1 MATKKTTKKAE
12 AIYLAKWNSRSNGKV
27 EQVAVKV
34 KKVGNKYVAVDGKTE
49 VPDWAEIVTL
59 N

>member
-1 MATKKTTKKAE
+1 MATKKTTKKVE
-12 AIYLAKWNSRSNGKV
+12 TVCLAKWNARVNGKI

-34 KKVGNKYVAVDGKTE
+34 KKVGNKYVAVDGKTF
-49 VPDWAEIVTL
+49 VPSWAEIVTL

>member
-12 AIYLAKWNSRSNGKV
+12 AIFLAKWNTRTNGKV

-34 KKVGNKYVAVDGKTE
+34 KKVGNKYIALDGETK
-49 VPDWAEIVTL
+49 VPEWAEIVTL

>member
-12 AIYLAKWNSRSNGKV
+12 AIYLAKWNARVNGKV

-34 KKVGNKYVAVDGKTE
+34 KKVGNKYIALDGTK

>member
-12 AIYLAKWNSRSNGKV
+12 AIFLAKWNARTNGKV

-34 KKVGNKYVAVDGKTE
+34 KKVGNKYVALDGTK
-49 VPDWAEIVTL
+49 VPEWAEIVTL

>member
-12 AIYLAKWNSRSNGKV
+12 AIFLAKWNSRTNGKV

-34 KKVGNKYVAVDGKTE
+34 KKVGNKYIALDGETK
-49 VPDWAEIVTL
+49 VPEWAEIVTL

>member
-1 MATKKTTKKAE
+1 MAKKTTQKKAE
-12 AIYLAKWNSRSNGKV
+12 AIFLAKWNQRNGTRV

-34 KKVGNKYVAVDGKTE
+34 KKVGNKYVALDGTT
-49 VPDWAEIVTL
+49 VPEWAEIVTL

>member
-12 AIYLAKWNSRSNGKV
+12 AIFLAKWNARVNGKV

-34 KKVGNKYVAVDGKTE
+34 KKVGNKYIALDGTK

>member
-1 MATKKTTKKAE
+1 MAKKTTQKKAE
-12 AIYLAKWNSRSNGKV
+12 AIFLAKWNQRNDTRV

-34 KKVGNKYVAVDGKTE
+34 KKVGNKYVALDGTK
-49 VPDWAEIVTL
+49 VPEWAEIVTL

>member
-12 AIYLAKWNSRSNGKV
+12 AIYLAKWNSRTNGKV

-49 VPDWAEIVTL
+49 VPAWAEIITL
-59 N
+59 S

>member
-12 AIYLAKWNSRSNGKV
+12 AIFLAKWNSRTNGKV

-34 KKVGNKYVAVDGKTE
+34 KKVGNKYIALDGETK

>member
-12 AIYLAKWNSRSNGKV
+12 AIFLAKWNSRTNGKV

-34 KKVGNKYVAVDGKTE
+34 KKVGNKYVALDGTP
-49 VPDWAEIVTL
+49 VPDWAEITL
-59 N
+59 PS

>member
-12 AIYLAKWNSRSNGKV
+12 AIFLAKWNSRTNGKV

-34 KKVGNKYVAVDGKTE
+34 KKVGNKYVALDGETK
-49 VPDWAEIVTL
+49 VPEWAEIVTL

>member
-1 MATKKTTKKAE
+1 MAKKTTQKKAE
-12 AIYLAKWNSRSNGKV
+12 AIFLAKWNTRTNGKV

-34 KKVGNKYVAVDGKTE
+34 KKVGNKYIALDGTK
-49 VPDWAEIVTL
+49 VPEWAEIVTL

>member
-12 AIYLAKWNSRSNGKV
+12 AIFLAKWNSRVNGKV

-34 KKVGNKYVAVDGKTE
+34 KKVGNKYIALDGTK

>member
-12 AIYLAKWNSRSNGKV
+12 AIYLAKWNARTNGKV

-34 KKVGNKYVAVDGKTE
+34 KKVGNKYIALDGTK
-49 VPDWAEIVTL
+49 VPEWAEIVTL